1 MSSPVT
7 RDGNTVSEF
16 VDPTLQLNL
25 GLWFLFVG
33 ATLLLTT
40 RVWIKI
46 TRAGLWYDDYIL
58 IASWGV
64 LLANDALISYEYATG
79 YVSPTGDW
87 DQHMHILINVSS
99 CGTLVG
105 QAWSKTALGVTLLR
119 MSGRLQTSIIWWAKV
134 CDGTKDYQAS
144 YRLNF
149 CIYADF
155 RDDFKEGGQI
165 VNIIMDF
172 LFALFPWWITWRLN
186 LKKMEKVALCA
197 TMSLGMVVAVIA
209 AIRTAWKD
217 DGNKHNPWYYWHN
230 AMSNIWYSSE
240 VAGTIMVQCI
250 PVLRPL
256 LKEMGNSLTSR
267 KLASTEDQKTAA
279 TWQRFGYEAKFYA
292 QSWDYTLL
300 LADQL
305 RGTCASACSPFCVSS
320 QLELSGDVEWIAFSK
335 SFFEYVITIA
345 AVKTG

>member
-119 MSGRLQTSIIWWAKV
+119 MSGRLQTSIIWVCIFIMNAYMIVKFILQWAKV

-279 TWQRFGYEAKFYA
+279 TWQRFGYEAKVISNTDK
-292 QSWDYTLL
+292 Q
-300 LADQL
+300 
-305 RGTCASACSPFCVSS
+305 RGTGVRESIRLQTFDDSPFD
-320 QLELSGDVEWIAFSK
+320 GRK
-335 SFFEYVITIA
+335 
-345 AVKTG
+345 